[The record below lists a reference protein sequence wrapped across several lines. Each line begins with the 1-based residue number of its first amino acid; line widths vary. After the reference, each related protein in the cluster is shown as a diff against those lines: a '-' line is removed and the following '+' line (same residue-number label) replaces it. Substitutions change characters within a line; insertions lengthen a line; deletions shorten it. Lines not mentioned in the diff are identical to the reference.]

1 MKNTSNRS
9 VFAQPLRATAWAS
22 LCTASLLSLAGCG
35 GGGSDS
41 GTAAP
46 ATATPN
52 LTNAV
57 QAKTLAART
66 AGALFAATDVAN
78 AGQLSGAALL
88 NTLTGGFGT
97 RTLGCATGT
106 GSYNLADTDS
116 SGNLSTNDSAS
127 FALANCQPY
136 AGSPWRVTGSP
147 RVSLTGGANLGGL
160 SLSLDGVRAE
170 VAFTTNG
177 SLQFAPTYSISG
189 SWNTTLTLSL
199 LGGLSQSTSIPT
211 LSLTL
216 GGGTA
221 TFTNVGFGGSRS
233 SITGLTG
240 QVSTSVVGVGLVNG
254 SLSQLSPLTLPTTTG
269 TRFVPHAGTVRITTD
284 SFYLDVT
291 FAANGVVTL
300 SVDNGKNGSVDLTI
314 TTSVTELDGLL
325 GG

>member
-1 MKNTSNRS
+1 MKPLSHPPLARHP
-9 VFAQPLRATAWAS
+9 QPMTWAA
-22 LCTASLLSLAGCG
+22 LGALSLFVLAACG
-35 GGGSDS
+35 GGGSDTGAS
-41 GTAAP
+41 ASAGP
-46 ATATPN
+46 S
-52 LTNAV
+52 LTSDV
-57 QAKTLAART
+57 QAKTVAART
-66 AGALFAATDVAN
+66 AGALFAASDVAN
-78 AGQLSGAALL
+78 AGQWGGASLLS
-88 NTLTGGFGT
+88 TLTAGSGI
-97 RTLGCATGT
+97 RTLACASGT
-106 GSYNLADTDS
+106 GNYNWADTDG
-116 SGNLSTNDSAS
+116 SGSLSTNDSAS

-136 AGSPWRVTGSP
+136 TGSPWRVTGSP

-211 LSLTL
+211 LALTL

-240 QVSTSVVGVGLVNG
+240 QVSTSVVGVGVVNG
-254 SLSQLSPLTLPTTTG
+254 SLSQLSPLSLPTTAG
-269 TRFVPHAGTVRITTD
+269 TRWVPNAGTVRVTTD

-300 SVDNGKNGSVDLTI
+300 SVDNGKDGTVERSI

-325 GG
+325 GNP